1 MSAIGRAA
9 EQALI
14 FIPTIEAFV
23 DGSRTADAFE
33 EEYLRLVKRTPGIL
47 EREVSKIVNGLFGD
61 VDAYVAEDRLRGDGD
76 LDAGQLLT
84 RATGA
89 LVQLRQL
96 SRDGGDM

>member
-23 DGSRTADAFE
+23 DGRNTADVFE
-33 EEYLRLVKRTPGIL
+33 KAYLRLVKRTPGIL
-47 EREVSKIVNGLFGD
+47 EREVSEIVNGLFGD
-61 VDAYVAEDRLRGDGD
+61 VDAYVAEDRLRGDDD

-84 RATGA
+84 CATTA
-89 LVQLRQL
+89 LVKLRQL
-96 SRDGGDM
+96 SRDG